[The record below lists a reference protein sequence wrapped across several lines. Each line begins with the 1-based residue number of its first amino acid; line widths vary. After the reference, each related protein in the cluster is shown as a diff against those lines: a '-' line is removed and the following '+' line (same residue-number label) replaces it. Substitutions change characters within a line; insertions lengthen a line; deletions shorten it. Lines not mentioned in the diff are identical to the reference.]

1 MFISS
6 YSSSRS
12 SASVVVGRR
21 GVHIKAPPKKSHL
34 RRRREVHPA
43 PAPVPASLACR
54 RDRPSQ
60 TPTATMRRETVV
72 VVFLRRLWYRP
83 IIIIIIII
91 IVVIAKT
98 FFIKKIASRPKKAR
112 PRPRPR
118 ATKTGGR
125 RRYRRYRRYRR
136 RRRNHHATLLRVLSS
151 SSSSYIRENWG
162 KKKQPK
168 ERRYFH
174 VCLRY
179 YRTLNKSR
187 LFFGSGKTFWKTIK
201 RRRHRRERAR

>member
-1 MFISS
+1 FFFLVGTIVALFQERCCDLKGFFMFISS

-21 GVHIKAPPKKSHL
+21 GVHYKAAPKKSHL

-60 TPTATMRRETVV
+60 TPAATMRETV
-72 VVFLRRLWYRP
+72 VVFLRRHRP

-91 IVVIAKT
+91 VIAT
-98 FFIKKIASRPKKAR
+98 FFIKKIARHKARPRR

-118 ATKTGGR
+118 PTKSRRRRNRAKTTERGR
-125 RRYRRYRRYRR
+125 RRYRRRR
-136 RRRNHHATLLRVLSS
+136 
-151 SSSSYIRENWG
+151 
-162 KKKQPK
+162 
-168 ERRYFH
+168 
-174 VCLRY
+174 
-179 YRTLNKSR
+179 
-187 LFFGSGKTFWKTIK
+187 
-201 RRRHRRERAR
+201 